1 MRFKKVLAVF
11 LLLLSLFVITS
22 CDNGD
27 VEALK
32 SQNESYISQI
42 EEKDDK
48 IQDLEE
54 QLAQIKAENESL
66 KENTGDSALTE
77 ENEKLKS
84 DNSKL
89 ETENNNLKE
98 ENELLEESNSTL
110 TTENNNLKQSNEDLT
125 EENNTLKDEKTEL
138 SDEVASM
145 QEIINQLTQDNT
157 NLNNQIN
164 NSSADYNELLQTN
177 VKLQEQLSIAL
188 SDKNAALEL
197 LNTYSEKISNLEV
210 QVEILSNINS
220 ELTDEINELKIM
232 VSDLQLYVND
242 LEVDNKE
249 LTNQVLELSASV
261 ESLEAELEEL
271 QTKYDEAVN
280 IVTNKDTM
288 TSIIAD
294 IDKIRNPLINN
305 SIEISMDDNVE
316 LNETLDD
323 CLERIEKLYYYNKVN
338 ENEYNST
345 ANYVNT
351 TRSLLCE
358 KIVSLALSVVGEY
371 EYLLVDATQTE
382 TRTSSTTTNEV
393 LLGTK
398 SGIYFAIGQNDY
410 YELYNANGYYLYSA
424 EDGYVELD
432 EADAITSPY
441 SWVDIIE
448 SYVSDLL
455 ADEKCLVT
463 YDSVKNQY
471 IIKVIDGSSYEE
483 IAITITNDTVSKYER
498 RIGNTN
504 KETTFNY
511 IMSEATKDDFLVYY
525 NQVFDYFENLNN

>member
-66 KENTGDSALTE
+66 KENPSDSALKE

-84 DNSKL
+84 DNAKL
-89 ETENNNLKE
+89 EEESNDLKK
-98 ENELLEESNSTL
+98 ENESLEESNSTL

-125 EENNTLKDEKTEL
+125 EENNDLKEENEVLNLENSSLINEKEALEKSMNATELENAELKGEIEYYNNQYDSAIKLLNNYESQIQILKDKVNSLE
-138 SDEVASM
+138 
-145 QEIINQLTQDNT
+145 NT
-157 NLNNQIN
+157 NHELNDTI
-164 NSSADYNELLQTN
+164 D
-177 VKLQEQLSIAL
+177 
-188 SDKNAALEL
+188 DLE
-197 LNTYSEKISNLEV
+197 NTIES
-210 QVEILSNINS
+210 
-220 ELTDEINELKIM
+220 LKI
-232 VSDLQLYVND
+232 DVNNANITDKEKDIIIAD
-242 LEVDNKE
+242 LES
-249 LTNQVLELSASV
+249 QILELSASV

-280 IVTNKDTM
+280 IVTNNDTM

-305 SIEISMDDNVE
+305 SLEISMDDNVE
-316 LNETLDD
+316 LNKTLDD

-371 EYLLVDATQTE
+371 EYLLLDSTE
-382 TRTSSTTTNEV
+382 TTIKSNGTTIINTSSGVTN
-393 LLGTK
+393 GGFFTM
-398 SGIYFAIGQNDY
+398 GD
-410 YELYNANGYYLYSA
+410 NGYYDLWNGDVVKVY
-424 EDGYVELD
+424 DPTIGYIELTD
-432 EADAITSPY
+432 
-441 SWVDIIE
+441 VDIIE
-448 SYVSDLL
+448 SPSEF
-455 ADEKCLVT
+455 ADDMKTEISELIAKDNCKVT
-463 YDSVKNQY
+463 YDTSKKEY
-471 IIKVIDGSSYEE
+471 VINVTNGTSYEE
-483 IAITITNDTVSKYER
+483 IIIVFTSDTIS
-498 RIGNTN
+498 
-504 KETTFNY
+504 NY
-511 IMSEATKDDFLVYY
+511 IYKSGNSSKEEIRENVLINATEDEFFEKYDVVY
-525 NQVFDYFENLNN
+525 DYFENINN